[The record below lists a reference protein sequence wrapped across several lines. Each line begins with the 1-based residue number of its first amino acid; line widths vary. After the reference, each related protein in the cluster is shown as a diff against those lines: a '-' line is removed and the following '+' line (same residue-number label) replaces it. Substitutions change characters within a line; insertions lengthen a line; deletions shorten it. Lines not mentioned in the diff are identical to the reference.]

1 MINKFKAAFAGIADG
16 LGHRS
21 VRIQYELAACALVAG
36 CIMKLTAGEWVAVI
50 ICIGMVITAEML
62 NTCIEKICDMYSTE
76 IDARIKVIKDIAAG
90 AVLAASAAALVTAM
104 VILAVHLKGSI

>member
-1 MINKFKAAFAGIADG
+1 MISKFKAAFAGVADG

-21 VRIQYELAACALVAG
+21 VRIQYELALCAFIAG
-36 CIMKLTAGEWVAVI
+36 WIMKLSAEEWVAVI

-76 IDARIKVIKDIAAG
+76 IDERIKVIKDVAAG
-90 AVLAASAAALVTAM
+90 AVLIASLAAFVTAM
-104 VILAVHLKGSI
+104 VILAVHLKGNI